1 MKGNVMYR
9 ETDSLILY
17 SSLPQ
22 DSILMK
28 LSGIWSDWESQR
40 DTLASLT
47 HRIYTEVKRILDIS
61 TAYGFDRNLWQCYLT
76 FVMIS
81 HENSFALTC
90 ERRGPKEGTINLIA
104 KHDFDVFLRLLHF
117 DFGPIEESLK
127 INCFSL
133 LCEYQAIPKRQQL
146 FNRHVSER
154 VCALSEKLA
163 CAKDAD
169 EVFDLVTDHFSRFG
183 VGLFGLNR
191 AFRLQEHGNDIEIT
205 AINNMD
211 AVTLSDLIGYDAQ
224 KAEIRA
230 NVEAFL
236 AGRPFNNMLLY
247 GDAGTGKSTSVKAL
261 LNEYWEDGLRIIEL
275 YKNQFSRLS
284 EVISTVKNRQ
294 YRFMI
299 FIDDLSFEENE
310 VEYKYLK
317 AVIEGGLESRP
328 DNVMICATSNRR
340 HLIRETW
347 NDRNDMEHNGDVHR
361 SDTMQEKL
369 SLAARF
375 GCAVSYSAPGHRLF
389 QEIVKG
395 IAQRYPELQMTEEEL
410 LLEANR
416 FEIRHGGE
424 SGRCAQ
430 QFINMLVGRIKPS
443 AGQ

>member
-1 MKGNVMYR
+1 MYR
-9 ETDSLILY
+9 KTDSLILY
-17 SSLPQ
+17 SSLPE
-22 DSILMK
+22 DSILRR
-28 LSGIWSDWESQR
+28 LSHIWADWEMNQ
-40 DTLASLT
+40 DTSASLI
-47 HRIYTEVKRILDIS
+47 HRIYAEVKHLLDLS

-90 ERRGPKEGTINLIA
+90 ERRGPREGTINAIA
-104 KHDFDVFLRLLHF
+104 KHDFEVFRQLMHF
-117 DFGPIEESLK
+117 DFSPIEESLN

-133 LCEYQAIPKRQQL
+133 LCNYQAIPKRQQL
-146 FNRHVSER
+146 FNRHVSEC
-154 VCALSEKLA
+154 VCALSQKLSA
-163 CAKDAD
+163 AQNAD
-169 EVFDLVTDHFSRFG
+169 EMFALITDHFSRYG
-183 VGLFGLNR
+183 VGQFGLNR
-191 AFRLQEHGNDIEIT
+191 AFRLQEHGNAIEII
-205 AINNMD
+205 AINNMNS
-211 AVTLSDLIGYDAQ
+211 VMLSDLIGYETQ

-261 LNEYWEDGLRIIEL
+261 LNEYWKDGLRIIEL
-275 YKNQFSRLS
+275 YKHQFSRLS

-310 VEYKYLK
+310 VEYKFLK

-347 NDRNDMEHNGDVHR
+347 NDRDDMEYNGDIHR

-395 IAQRYPELQMTEEEL
+395 IALRYPELQMSEEEL

-416 FEIRHGGE
+416 YEIRHGGE

-430 QFINMLVGRIKPS
+430 QFINQLVGRIHPEH
-443 AGQ
+443 AEHG

>member
-40 DTLASLT
+40 DTPASLT

-275 YKNQFSRLS
+275 YKHQFSRLS

-310 VEYKYLK
+310 VEYKFLK
-317 AVIEGGLESRP
+317 AVIEGGMETKP
-328 DNVMICATSNRR
+328 DNILIYATSNRR

-347 NDRNDMEHNGDVHR
+347 SDRADRDDELHR
-361 SDTMQEKL
+361 SDTMTEKL
-369 SLAARF
+369 SLVARF
-375 GCAVSYSAPGHRLF
+375 GITINYSRPNQKEF
-389 QEIVKG
+389 FEIVKHL
-395 IAQRYPELQMTEEEL
+395 AKKYPQINKSEEEL
-410 LLEANR
+410 CREANKW
-416 FEIRHGGE
+416 ELSHGGI
-424 SGRCAQ
+424 SGRTAQ
-430 QFINMLVGRIKPS
+430 QFINHL
-443 AGQ
+443 AGIAGDE